1 MSVLVNKL
9 DTTTEEEMS
18 GASEFDI
25 ETLDDVKPQ
34 TGGGSN
40 NGSTTSDSAPE
51 PALSVPLNNNSNETA
66 KPPNNTPAPTTSS
79 NANNINKLPS
89 SNQSNTMNKM
99 PGTNI
104 NNNINKLPVQNQ
116 NNNTTVEPANNT
128 VTTTTNQINPVPK
141 TKKAGKGKKGG
152 LTKQKRAPL
161 ASTQTSN
168 SNSSINNDVQPQVEL
183 GSDRGTMTIKY
194 ASSKTMVPLFSTDK
208 SNHLDLSTLRDAFQ
222 SSYKTVTGMSSDEL
236 TKLRHDML
244 NTEFNEMGADSI
256 ITGLLYML
264 DDCDTKKLTLRMM
277 LAKGE
282 LKIGA

>member
-9 DTTTEEEMS
+9 DTTREEEMGS
-18 GASEFDI
+18 ASEFDI
-25 ETLDDVKPQ
+25 ETLDDVKSQ
-34 TGGGSN
+34 TGGASTNNTSPSTSN
-40 NGSTTSDSAPE
+40 STADPT
-51 PALSVPLNNNSNETA
+51 LSVPLTSNSKESGNNIPNTVTS
-66 KPPNNTPAPTTSS
+66 NNT
-79 NANNINKLPS
+79 NNLNKLPS
-89 SNQSNTMNKM
+89 SNQTDDVDKM
-99 PGTNI
+99 AGANS
-104 NNNINKLPVQNQ
+104 
-116 NNNTTVEPANNT
+116 NNNTTKLITENKNNNT
-128 VTTTTNQINPVPK
+128 ITAPADNTSTTNNQVNTAPK
-141 TKKAGKGKKGG
+141 TKKAGKGKKTG
-152 LTKQKRAPL
+152 LTKKKRAPL
-161 ASTQTSN
+161 DPGNTN
-168 SNSSINNDVQPQVEL
+168 SAINNDVQPQVEL

-208 SNHLDLSTLRDAFQ
+208 SNHLDLATLRDAFQ

-256 ITGLLYML
+256 ITGLLYLL